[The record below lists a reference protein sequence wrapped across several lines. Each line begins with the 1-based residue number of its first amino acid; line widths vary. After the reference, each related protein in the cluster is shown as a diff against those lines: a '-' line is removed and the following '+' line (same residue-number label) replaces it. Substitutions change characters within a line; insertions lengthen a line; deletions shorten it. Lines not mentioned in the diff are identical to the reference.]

1 MLLTEQELCQTL
13 KLRLSGLYNNC
24 ELGLLQDYI
33 LKSEWFKI
41 YNSGICKNVSKELP
55 TFKQIVDDLAS
66 MVPVQYAIHESDFM
80 GLVLYVDSSVLIPRP
95 ETEELTAWVSQ
106 KGGNNSTLKV
116 LDVGCGS
123 GCISIYLKK
132 KHVHWKVTAL
142 DVSALALQVAKENA
156 TRVGVTIDF
165 IQLDFL
171 KEGDLILDS
180 FDIIVSNP
188 PYISKEESNVM
199 STNTLA
205 YEPEIALF
213 PIGDDPLIFYKEI
226 ALFGKSH
233 LKPEGEIYCELNEFL
248 VLEIHEIF
256 RLNGY
261 RSIEIRN
268 DMQGKSRMLKARM
281 A

>member
-13 KLRLSGLYNNC
+13 KLRLSGLYNNY

-41 YNSGICKNVSKELP
+41 YNSGIGKIGSMELP
-55 TFKQIVDDLAS
+55 EFKQIVDDLSS

-142 DVSALALQVAKENA
+142 DVSALALHVAKENA
-156 TRVGVTIDF
+156 KRVGVTIDF

-171 KEGDLILDS
+171 KEGDLISDS

-188 PYISKEESNVM
+188 PYIIKEESNLM
-199 STNTLA
+199 SPHTLT
-205 YEPEIALF
+205 YEPEMALF

-226 ALFGKSH
+226 AHFGKSH

-248 VLEIHEIF
+248 VLETQEIF

-281 A
+281 D

>member
-1 MLLTEQELCQTL
+1 M
-13 KLRLSGLYNNC
+13 
-24 ELGLLQDYI
+24 
-33 LKSEWFKI
+33 
-41 YNSGICKNVSKELP
+41 
-55 TFKQIVDDLAS
+55 
-66 MVPVQYAIHESDFM
+66 
-80 GLVLYVDSSVLIPRP
+80 
-95 ETEELTAWVSQ
+95 
-106 KGGNNSTLKV
+106 
-116 LDVGCGS
+116 
-123 GCISIYLKK
+123 
-132 KHVHWKVTAL
+132 HWKVTAL